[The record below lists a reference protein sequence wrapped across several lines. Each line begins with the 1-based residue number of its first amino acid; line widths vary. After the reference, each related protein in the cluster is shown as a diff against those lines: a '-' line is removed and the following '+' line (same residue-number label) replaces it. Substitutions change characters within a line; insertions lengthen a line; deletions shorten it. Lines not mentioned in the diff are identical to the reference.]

1 MIFSWYYNLR
11 SRAAYECH
19 QCHSY
24 CSINTI
30 NILLKPGEM
39 STSPAHLT
47 SVQLFSH
54 LHGTS
59 RLSMKRT
66 ICNAYYAY
74 YACSKYTFSVF
85 FSILPCPCQCT
96 IRLKSLRKKINTPF
110 SNSPL
115 PPSFYLQF
123 QKPLPIPEWESPKGV
138 KRSIIVS
145 TATTTSLFSSAG
157 ISMATLPGE
166 TSLPCVISKSKSI
179 TISKVLRKWKIL

>member
-39 STSPAHLT
+39 STSPSHLT

-85 FSILPCPCQCT
+85 FLNPSMPMSMHYF
-96 IRLKSLRKKINTPF
+96 RLKSLRKKINTPF

-115 PPSFYLQF
+115 PPSLYLQF
-123 QKPLPIPEWESPKGV
+123 QKPLPIPEWES
-138 KRSIIVS
+138 
-145 TATTTSLFSSAG
+145 A
-157 ISMATLPGE
+157 
-166 TSLPCVISKSKSI
+166 
-179 TISKVLRKWKIL
+179 